1 MKFNYYIFIGFYIKY
16 MTGGFMK
23 ILVVGG
29 GARDHAIGEA
39 ILKNKKVNEIFFC
52 SRACRY
58 LQNWDKYKY

>member
-29 GARDHAIGEA
+29 GAREHAIGEA
-39 ILKNKKVNEIFFC
+39 ILKNKILNNKT
-52 SRACRY
+52 
-58 LQNWDKYKY
+58 K